1 MKRIFL
7 FGIFC
12 LMSVSILFAQ
22 QIERKTIQILRP
34 GGGVERT
41 ITVNAVFAAFGEQRI
56 TRDGNLEVVHERA
69 FLNGQW
75 TAWELVQRAPAL
87 QPTLRQL
94 FDELSR
100 DWSFFP
106 NGVRIHH
113 IAGNQFFRFAVIYDG
128 RSSPFWWSQDGRAI
142 YSSHALYMIVP

>member
-22 QIERKTIQILRP
+22 QIERKTIQIMRP

-41 ITVNAVFAAFGEQRI
+41 ITVNAVFFAYGEQRI
-56 TRDGNLEVVHERA
+56 TREGDFEVVHERG
-69 FLNGQW
+69 FRNGQW
-75 TAWELVQRAPAL
+75 TTWELVRRAPPL
-87 QPTLRQL
+87 LPTLRQH

-100 DWSFFP
+100 DWSLFP
-106 NGVRIHH
+106 NGTRILHS
-113 IAGNQFFRFAVIYDG
+113 GGVQVFRLGVIFDR

-142 YSSHALYMIVP
+142 HTSFAWYMIVP